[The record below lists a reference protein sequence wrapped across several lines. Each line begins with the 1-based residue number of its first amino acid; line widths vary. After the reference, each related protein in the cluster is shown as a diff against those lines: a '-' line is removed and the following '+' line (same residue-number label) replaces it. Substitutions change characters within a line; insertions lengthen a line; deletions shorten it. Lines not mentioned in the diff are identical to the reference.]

1 MRVRQDRQW
10 SLLTEKEVNSARRGS
25 QVVCYGWAVTT
36 DSRQVLLSKAAD
48 LIGRQKLASCLNIS
62 PALLDAW
69 ISGSGNM
76 PDGKLMEL
84 ALTMDKLSREEKQ

>member
-1 MRVRQDRQW
+1 
-10 SLLTEKEVNSARRGS
+10 
-25 QVVCYGWAVTT
+25 
-36 DSRQVLLSKAAD
+36 LLSKAAD

-62 PALLDAW
+62 PALLDSW

-84 ALTMDKLSREEKQ
+84 ALTLDKLSREEKR

>member
-1 MRVRQDRQW
+1 M
-10 SLLTEKEVNSARRGS
+10 
-25 QVVCYGWAVTT
+25 
-36 DSRQVLLSKAAD
+36 LLSKAAD

-62 PALLDAW
+62 PALLDSW
-69 ISGSGNM
+69 ISGSGSV